1 MESFHSYS
9 LWELSERGTGRATL
23 ISSVTSS
30 IPTYTMLSTCLP
42 KGVVEDIDR
51 ANCRFLL
58 GGQENKGL
66 SFPLAVPKQQPN
78 LYEFLLFNDAI
89 RGIVS
94 ERFHV
99 YSVLSLRVRYCSMYE
114 NPLLTRGWDYMLMF
128 RLTLQQIVETAVTP
142 LLTTRKQIGRI
153 LLRDI
158 IRFDSLI
165 LFISESMRDSIAQYE

>member
-1 MESFHSYS
+1 M
-9 LWELSERGTGRATL
+9 
-23 ISSVTSS
+23 
-30 IPTYTMLSTCLP
+30 
-42 KGVVEDIDR
+42 
-51 ANCRFLL
+51 
-58 GGQENKGL
+58 
-66 SFPLAVPKQQPN
+66 PKQQPN
-78 LYEFLLFNDAI
+78 LYEFLLLL

-114 NPLLTRGWDYMLMF
+114 NPLGWDYMLMF

-158 IRFDSLI
+158 IRFDSI
-165 LFISESMRDSIAQYE
+165 HF

>member
-1 MESFHSYS
+1 
-9 LWELSERGTGRATL
+9 
-23 ISSVTSS
+23 
-30 IPTYTMLSTCLP
+30 MLSTCLP

-78 LYEFLLFNDAI
+78 LYEFILFNDAI

-114 NPLLTRGWDYMLMF
+114 NPLLTRGWDY
-128 RLTLQQIVETAVTP
+128 
-142 LLTTRKQIGRI
+142 
-153 LLRDI
+153 
-158 IRFDSLI
+158 
-165 LFISESMRDSIAQYE
+165 

>member
-1 MESFHSYS
+1 M
-9 LWELSERGTGRATL
+9 
-23 ISSVTSS
+23 
-30 IPTYTMLSTCLP
+30 
-42 KGVVEDIDR
+42 
-51 ANCRFLL
+51 
-58 GGQENKGL
+58 
-66 SFPLAVPKQQPN
+66 PKQQPN
-78 LYEFLLFNDAI
+78 LYE

-158 IRFDSLI
+158 IRFDSI
-165 LFISESMRDSIAQYE
+165 HF